1 MRNKPFPFAAAA
13 ILFILTIGL
22 ALLFFIPKLQEPIK
36 IFYSPLPDFLNL
48 SQNKQVATTAIFAP
62 NVPKKGV
69 LGTFTQSVSAEAVLM
84 YDLAKKKTLYA
95 KNQTK
100 RLPMA
105 SLTKVMTAIVALE
118 HRLSD
123 DSYTVKKEA
132 LVGEDSMG
140 ATPGETYL
148 LEELLYG
155 LMLVSGNDA
164 AEVLAMHFPGGK
176 EAFVTAMNEKARSL
190 GALDTHFSNPTG
202 LQGDGDQ
209 YTTAQDLLIITSYA
223 IERFPLFNEVVQT
236 YEKILPYSQR
246 HKALYL
252 YNETNLLTSYP
263 GVKGVK
269 TGFTPESGL
278 CLITYLDYKGH
289 KIIGVI
295 LGSNNRRQEMRELLN
310 YSLLTQGIVPPVR
323 IED

>member
-1 MRNKPFPFAAAA
+1 MRNKPFPFAAGAV
-13 ILFILTIGL
+13 LFILTIGL
-22 ALLFFIPKLQEPIK
+22 ALLFFITRLQKPIK
-36 IFYSPLPDFLNL
+36 ILYSPLPDFLNL

-62 NVPKKGV
+62 NVPKEGV

-84 YDLAKKKTLYA
+84 YDLTKKKTLYA

-118 HRLSD
+118 NRVID
-123 DSYTVKKEA
+123 DRYLVKREA

-140 ATPGETYL
+140 ASPGETYS
-148 LEELLYG
+148 LEELLFG

-164 AEVLAMHFPGGK
+164 AEVLAMHFPGGRK
-176 EAFVTAMNEKARSL
+176 AFVTAMNEKARSL
-190 GALDTHFSNPTG
+190 GVLDTHFSNPTG

-269 TGFTPESGL
+269 TGFTPEAGL
-278 CLITYLDYKGH
+278 CLITYLEYKGH
-289 KIIGVI
+289 KIIGVM
-295 LGSNNRRQEMRELLN
+295 LGSSNRRQEMRELLN
-310 YSLLTQGIVPPVR
+310 YSLRTQGIEPPVA
-323 IED
+323 D